1 MNDRSR
7 QQGFTLVE
15 LVIAMVI
22 IATLAAIA
30 IPSYSSYVLKSHRTE
45 AKGAL
50 LDLAASEERYYSTNN
65 QYTTNPSLLGYPATY
80 TTPPFPI
87 GTGGYYSVQT
97 ITLTAV
103 TAPSGTSVGSPAT
116 FTITANAVGNQLK
129 DTACASFTVSSA
141 GQQTAQNSA
150 SVDNTADCWSN

>member
-15 LVIAMVI
+15 LVVAMVI

-50 LDLAASEERYYSTNN
+50 LDLMASEERYYSTNN
-65 QYTTNPSLLGYPATY
+65 QYTTNPQALGYPAASA
-80 TTPPFPI
+80 PFAI
-87 GTGGYYSVQT
+87 GTGGYYVVNQIS
-97 ITLTAV
+97 LGAV
-103 TAPSGTSVGSPAT
+103 VAPSGTSVGSPAT
-116 FTITANAVGNQLK
+116 VTIIANATGNQTK
-129 DTACASFTVSSA
+129 DTACYAYTVSSS
-141 GQQTAQNSA
+141 GQQSAQNSA
-150 SVDNTADCWSN
+150 LVDNTADCWAN

>member
-1 MNDRSR
+1 MNDRAR

-15 LVIAMVI
+15 LVVAMVI

-65 QYTTNPSLLGYPATY
+65 QYTTNPQLLGYPAASA
-80 TTPPFPI
+80 PFAI
-87 GTGGYYSVQT
+87 GTGGYYMVEQ
-97 ITLTAV
+97 IGLNPPV
-103 TAPSGTSVGSPAT
+103 APSGTSVGSPAT

-129 DTACASFTVSSA
+129 DTACFAYTVSSS

-150 SVDNTADCWSN
+150 LADNSAACWAN

>member
-1 MNDRSR
+1 MNDYSR

-50 LDLAASEERYYSTNN
+50 LDLMASEERYFSTNN
-65 QYTTNPSLLGYPATY
+65 QYTSNPSLLGYTATSA
-80 TTPPFPI
+80 PFAI
-87 GTGGYYSVQT
+87 GTGGYYVVNQ
-97 ITLTAV
+97 IGLVAV
-103 TAPSGTSVGSPAT
+103 VAPSGTSVGSPAT

-129 DTACASFTVSSA
+129 DTACYAYTVSSS

-150 SVDNTADCWSN
+150 LVDNSAACWAN